1 MDQSEVGRIA
11 QADEKQQIREAM
23 NAFIAKLSPK
33 RQARVSIVCGAIVE
47 AGDPVGSL
55 NRQFW
60 SDRAQALAVQIANKQ
75 AGR

>member
-11 QADEKQQIREAM
+11 RTDQQQIREAM

-47 AGDPVGSL
+47 AGDLSGGL

-60 SDRAQALAVQIANKQ
+60 SDHAYALALAMK

>member
-1 MDQSEVGRIA
+1 MDQAEVSRIE
-11 QADEKQQIREAM
+11 QADQKQQIRAAM

-47 AGDPVGSL
+47 VGDLSGGL

-60 SDRAQALAVQIANKQ
+60 NDQAHALALQIK